1 MQGASLVGGGIIIVL
16 TFFWRELILFAGVG
30 FLIGG
35 CDELA
40 IDMIWLARA
49 TWRWLFIYSRH
60 TRATADSLGP
70 PLHPGLIVVFIAAWD
85 EGDVIGAMLRH
96 ALSTFDHQQYRIYL
110 GCYPNDPATLAAARA
125 IADPRLRIVIG
136 ARAGPTTKADCL
148 NTLWR
153 ALLADEAADGVRAK
167 AVVLHDA
174 EDVVH
179 AAELRIFDTLIER
192 FALVQLPV
200 TPLPNPH
207 SRWIAGHYC
216 DEFAEAHGKVLVVRE
231 ALGAAIP
238 AAGVG
243 CAFSRDLIAQIAA
256 AKNGQPFD
264 AASLT
269 EDYELGLHVGNIGAR
284 GVLARLSSGTGLVQV
299 TAHFPATLEAAVR
312 QKSRWII
319 GIALAGYDR
328 LGWEGGVAERWMRL
342 RDRRALVAALLLCVG
357 YLAII
362 LTSVL
367 AASHLALGSAMPRLT
382 PLLRWLVALN
392 AALLFWRLL
401 VRAFFVWR
409 GYGWREGLM
418 SVPRTIVANVIAMMA
433 ARRAL
438 VRYAQMRRTG
448 VAVWEKTAH
457 YFPAGL
463 AK

>member
-1 MQGASLVGGGIIIVL
+1 MQGARLVGGGIITIL

-85 EGDVIGAMLRH
+85 EGEVIGAMLRH
-96 ALSTFDHQQYRIYL
+96 ALSTFDHPHYRIYL

-125 IADPRLRIVIG
+125 IDDPRLRIVIG
-136 ARAGPTTKADCL
+136 SRDGPTTKADCL

-153 ALLADEAADGVRAK
+153 GLLSDEAADGIPAK

-256 AKNGQPFD
+256 AKSGQPFD

-269 EDYELGLHVGNIGAR
+269 EDYELGLHAGNIGAR
-284 GVLARLSSGTGLVQV
+284 GVLARLPSGTGLVQV

-312 QKSRWII
+312 
-319 GIALAGYDR
+319 
-328 LGWEGGVAERWMRL
+328 
-342 RDRRALVAALLLCVG
+342 
-357 YLAII
+357 
-362 LTSVL
+362 
-367 AASHLALGSAMPRLT
+367 
-382 PLLRWLVALN
+382 
-392 AALLFWRLL
+392 
-401 VRAFFVWR
+401 
-409 GYGWREGLM
+409 
-418 SVPRTIVANVIAMMA
+418 
-433 ARRAL
+433 
-438 VRYAQMRRTG
+438 
-448 VAVWEKTAH
+448 
-457 YFPAGL
+457 
-463 AK
+463 